1 MIFESSHN
9 NGNTCKQ
16 RRFIRMQILR
26 QKRLKPAAVH
36 PKIATRRGC
45 MIFDQLQINF

>member
-1 MIFESSHN
+1 MILESSHN

-36 PKIATRRGC
+36 LKIATRRGC